1 VPRDVNG
8 SAVEGRAATLDR
20 APHGAL
26 IIAAY
31 AVLGGILCWSRLFQL
46 GHSFWTDEII
56 MVRGY
61 VRGGLDVIFTGS
73 ALNHQLM
80 ALLAWA
86 MSAVTGESEI
96 AFRLLSVAPF
106 LAGVVLMTA
115 WLHRRHGALSGVLF
129 LFLATNSPLLLDITR
144 QARGYGLA
152 FMSMCVVIVAA
163 LQALRTGRTWLVAAM
178 CAAGVIGSWTLPQ
191 FAIAFGA
198 TCVAVALERSVR
210 RATVVGLAVSMALIY
225 AWYAFHSGA
234 VEAAS
239 QIEDGVRIGFPW
251 IVTAPIDQILL
262 PALIWIDGT
271 ALVAGLVWLPLVG
284 AVIVIAAA
292 SPLLRVRSSALVL
305 GSGMVASILV
315 LWVTDAYVIPRY
327 LSFLVVPWFVALA
340 TGAATL
346 LSGVGERRAP
356 VRTVLC
362 LIVLAALAAQFA
374 VLAPDVV
381 GLPREANRD
390 AARVVDE
397 RETSTPV
404 IAYMRNPGNLVFY
417 LERQVDEPE
426 QEDLESS
433 VCEREAAVYYV
444 FQPFA
449 LDPVEISC
457 LRRPGVEHHRF
468 RQYARGDEMNVWFV
482 PPGR

>member
-1 VPRDVNG
+1 
-8 SAVEGRAATLDR
+8 
-20 APHGAL
+20 
-26 IIAAY
+26 
-31 AVLGGILCWSRLFQL
+31 
-46 GHSFWTDEII
+46 
-56 MVRGY
+56 
-61 VRGGLDVIFTGS
+61 VIFTGS

-86 MSAVTGESEI
+86 TSSVTGESEI
-96 AFRLLSVAPF
+96 AFRLLSAVPF
-106 LAGVVLMTA
+106 VAGVVLMAA
-115 WLHRRHGALSGVLF
+115 WLHRRHGALAGVLF
-129 LFLATNSPLLLDITR
+129 LFLATVSPLLLDITR

-152 FMSMCVVIVAA
+152 FIAMCVVIIAA
-163 LQALRTGRTWLVAAM
+163 LEAVQTGRTWLVMAM

-198 TCVAVALERSVR
+198 TCVAVALDRRVR
-210 RATVVGLAVSMALIY
+210 RATIVGLVASMALVY
-225 AWYAFHSGA
+225 AWYAAHSGA
-234 VEAAS
+234 VESAS

-271 ALVAGLVWLPLVG
+271 ALVAGLVWLPVVC

-305 GSGMVASILV
+305 GSGVVASILV
-315 LWVTDAYVIPRY
+315 LWLTDAYVIPRY
-327 LSFLVVPWFVALA
+327 LSFLLVPWFVVVT

-346 LSGVGERRAP
+346 LSGLGQHRAP

-362 LIVLAALAAQFA
+362 LIVLAVLAARFA
-374 VLAPDVV
+374 MLAPDVV
-381 GLPREANRD
+381 ALPREANRD
-390 AARVVDE
+390 AARVIDE
-397 RETSTPV
+397 SRTSTPV
-404 IAYMRNPGNLVFY
+404 ITYMRNPGNLVFY
-417 LERQVDEPE
+417 LERPVEEPE
-426 QEDLESS
+426 PEALESS
-433 VCEREAAVYYV
+433 VCERDVAVYYV

-449 LDPVEISC
+449 LEPVELSC
-457 LRRPGVEHHRF
+457 LERAGVQHHRF

>member
-1 VPRDVNG
+1 MSGTPTRPRRERL
-8 SAVEGRAATLDR
+8 AVAATYVLL
-20 APHGAL
+20 G
-26 IIAAY
+26 
-31 AVLGGILCWSRLFQL
+31 AVLLWSRLLWL

-56 MVRGY
+56 MVRGN

-73 ALNHQLM
+73 GLNHQLI

-86 MSAVTGESEI
+86 ISSLTGESEI
-96 AFRLLSVAPF
+96 AFRLLSVLPF
-106 LAGVVLMTA
+106 IAGVVLMTA
-115 WLHRRHGALSGVLF
+115 WLHRRHGALSGALF
-129 LFLATNSPLLLDITR
+129 LFLATVSPLLLDITR

-152 FMSMCVVIVAA
+152 FMAMCVVIVAA
-163 LQALRTGRTWLVAAM
+163 LEAIRTRRTWLVVAM

-191 FAIAFGA
+191 FAIAYGA
-198 TCVAVALERSVR
+198 TCVAVALDRRVR
-210 RATVVGLAVSMALIY
+210 RATIVGLVTSMALIY

-234 VEAAS
+234 VETAS
-239 QIEDGVRIGFPW
+239 RIEDGVRIGFPW

-271 ALVAGLVWLPLVG
+271 ALVAGLVWLPLVC

-292 SPLLRVRSSALVL
+292 SPLLRVRPSALIL
-305 GSGMVASILV
+305 SSGMVGSILV

-327 LSFLVVPWFVALA
+327 LSFLLVPWFVVMA

-346 LSGVGERRAP
+346 LSGLGQRRAP

-362 LIVLAALAAQFA
+362 LIVLAVLATRFA

-381 GLPREANRD
+381 ALPREANRD
-390 AARVVDE
+390 AARVIDE
-397 RETSTPV
+397 GGKSTPV

-417 LERQVDEPE
+417 LERPVDEPE
-426 QEDLESS
+426 PEALVAS
-433 VCEREAAVYYV
+433 VCDRDVSVYYV
-444 FQPFA
+444 VQPFS
-449 LDPVEISC
+449 LDAVEVPC
-457 LRRPGVEHHRF
+457 LERSGVEHHGF

-482 PPGR
+482 PPER